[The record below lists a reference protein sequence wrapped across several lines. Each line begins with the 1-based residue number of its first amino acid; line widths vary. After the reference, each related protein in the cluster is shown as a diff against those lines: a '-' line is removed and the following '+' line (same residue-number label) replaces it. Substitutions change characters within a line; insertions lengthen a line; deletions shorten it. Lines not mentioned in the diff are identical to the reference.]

1 MVVIVI
7 VLVLLAIAQPWD
19 GGGSSEEPFPGTEVE
34 SQETPAIPPGPPSF
48 PVGPASPAPGPKCS
62 LAKADAAIGLTLPGC
77 TVLFTDTSADSDPRG
92 LWGAVDCAADTRLRV
107 VPGGGDPSPQTTG
120 ASQPEDGF
128 RRFTVLDGD
137 DVEGER
143 CELGL
148 NDHDEGPTV
157 LFYEGERRVTF
168 LSVRLP
174 ADFPLTDD
182 VFQVVMQMKQTQ
194 PADNGGGT
202 PVLALEA
209 WDGDWQLRQSDS
221 TGETSD
227 ASELWSAPIQTDTWT
242 RFAFDVTYS
251 QDPARG
257 SVKVYADLNGD
268 GDFGDPEEQSEAFRT
283 YTLKVET
290 DGDGSGDGLDEGD
303 PIPSHLR
310 VGLYHNESYPCP
322 APNGCRVDLD
332 NVQVIAP
339 N

>member
-1 MVVIVI
+1 MVFVIITAVI
-7 VLVLLAIAQPWD
+7 ALAIAQPWD
-19 GGGSSEEPFPGTEVE
+19 GGGSEEPAPDEDVAAQGEPAPAPPA
-34 SQETPAIPPGPPSF
+34 TPAT
-48 PVGPASPAPGPKCS
+48 KCS
-62 LAKADAAIGLTLPGC
+62 LATADSSIEFVLTGCTELLSDTSQKADPEAI
-77 TVLFTDTSADSDPRG
+77 
-92 LWGAVDCAADTRLRV
+92 WGAIDCQEESRQQQV
-107 VPGGGDPSPQTTG
+107 QGGGDTNPQATG
-120 ASQPEDGF
+120 ARQPDAAY
-128 RRFTVLDGD
+128 RQVTAIDGD
-137 DVEGER
+137 DVDGER

-148 NDHDEGPTV
+148 NDQEDGPTV
-157 LFYEGERRVTF
+157 LYREGERRVTF
-168 LSVRLP
+168 LSVRIPSDLP
-174 ADFPLTDD
+174 LDND

-242 RFAFDVTYS
+242 RFALDVTYS

-290 DGDGSGDGLDEGD
+290 EGDGSGDGLDEGD

-310 VGLYHNESYPCP
+310 VGLYHDESYPCP